1 MDAGDSGLSD
11 GGAKDSGPVDAS
23 LFVEGCP
30 VAGKALAEKIT
41 NTNLRAL
48 GPDALGVNED
58 YLLMNEKAAFIIQ
71 GTGHPVNTY
80 YYYPGILIDA
90 VAIDGCRQASQER
103 FQELWLLM
111 GQLNASDFYSSILR
125 TFRGDSVEIL
135 SDGKDGKAAKVRV
148 KGADDIFW
156 LLELE
161 LIGQSYNS
169 GKVRPMSQPMGLDI
183 WVDYTLPPGSGVL
196 QVDLNFI
203 NKNSAA
209 QSLMCGTAIQ
219 FGNTI
224 YPRYYAQSVMSIG
237 GYSIDQGLPWN
248 VATGGDGAWAF
259 AMKNAFMGTMTI
271 SGVTAFVDVNQVASP
286 MQLAPAG
293 TTGDRQKVTYFMSVG
308 ETDSNS
314 ATKNLQAVNPEPVP
328 GMSYTLASFKGK
340 VTETGTGSPVENA
353 LVELQMQD
361 NKNNWKPLDS
371 FYTAKDGAFG
381 GQIANFASGGTQYRL
396 AASREGRTPVV
407 SDVFDFPG
415 TSEKDLVMDPPGA
428 IHLNILDGAGKGLP
442 AKVLLWKGGLVS
454 QRLFGITGSETFPV
468 IPGVYDVSVT
478 RGFEYTSYQGAVTV
492 TAGATSELSATLVR
506 SVDTS
511 GFLSMDG
518 HIHSGFSADNKISVP
533 DRIATVACEGL
544 EVAVSTDHEFIDN
557 WQWGIDRDGLGEWV
571 ATVTGQEVTATL
583 PEHTNMYGVT
593 PDFSIDARGG
603 YVKWFGMDIAQVFA
617 AETTRG
623 AKLRQ
628 LNHPRN
634 GCNYMCKIKYDRL
647 TGLPLL
653 TDPTRLAFK
662 ADASLWTW
670 DFDALEYQNGPQWV
684 FLDKANPDSTGIFD
698 DWMSFLNMGHLIT
711 AVGNSDAH
719 DYEIPGSPRNFFSS
733 PTDNP
738 SEFKEEYIVK
748 AVKEGRVLV
757 SNGAFARVTIDGTA
771 GMGDLVTNTTGQ
783 VSLIVHI
790 EAPPEIDV
798 AYFKVYVNC
807 DQVFTTPTTS
817 PDATVK
823 YDGTLMVPVSKDSH
837 IVVLGFGKKAM
848 PRGLSQYNP
857 AQVPRFTTNAVYVDF
872 DGNGKYDPP
881 GGKTCS
887 YDLNPP

>member
-1 MDAGDSGLSD
+1 
-11 GGAKDSGPVDAS
+11 
-23 LFVEGCP
+23 
-30 VAGKALAEKIT
+30 
-41 NTNLRAL
+41 
-48 GPDALGVNED
+48 
-58 YLLMNEKAAFIIQ
+58 
-71 GTGHPVNTY
+71 
-80 YYYPGILIDA
+80 
-90 VAIDGCRQASQER
+90 
-103 FQELWLLM
+103 
-111 GQLNASDFYSSILR
+111 
-125 TFRGDSVEIL
+125 
-135 SDGKDGKAAKVRV
+135 
-148 KGADDIFW
+148 
-156 LLELE
+156 
-161 LIGQSYNS
+161 
-169 GKVRPMSQPMGLDI
+169 
-183 WVDYTLPPGSGVL
+183 
-196 QVDLNFI
+196 
-203 NKNSAA
+203 
-209 QSLMCGTAIQ
+209 
-219 FGNTI
+219 
-224 YPRYYAQSVMSIG
+224 
-237 GYSIDQGLPWN
+237 
-248 VATGGDGAWAF
+248 
-259 AMKNAFMGTMTI
+259 
-271 SGVTAFVDVNQVASP
+271 
-286 MQLAPAG
+286 
-293 TTGDRQKVTYFMSVG
+293 
-308 ETDSNS
+308 
-314 ATKNLQAVNPEPVP
+314 
-328 GMSYTLASFKGK
+328 
-340 VTETGTGSPVENA
+340 
-353 LVELQMQD
+353 
-361 NKNNWKPLDS
+361 
-371 FYTAKDGAFG
+371 
-381 GQIANFASGGTQYRL
+381 
-396 AASREGRTPVV
+396 
-407 SDVFDFPG
+407 
-415 TSEKDLVMDPPGA
+415 
-428 IHLNILDGAGKGLP
+428 
-442 AKVLLWKGGLVS
+442 
-454 QRLFGITGSETFPV
+454 
-468 IPGVYDVSVT
+468 VSVT

-492 TAGATSELSATLVR
+492 TAGATSELSTTLVH

-533 DRIATVACEGL
+533 DRIATVAGEGL

-557 WQWGIDRDGLGEWV
+557 WQWGIDKDGLVEWV

-603 YVKWFGMDIAQVFA
+603 YVKWFGMDIAQVFS
-617 AETTRG
+617 AEATRG

-634 GCNYMCKIKYDRL
+634 GCNYMCKIKYDRI

-653 TDPTRLAFK
+653 TDPTKLAFK

-670 DFDALEYQNGPQWV
+670 DFDAIEYQNGPQWV
-684 FLDKANPDSTGIFD
+684 FLDKSNPDSTGIFD

-738 SEFKEEYIVK
+738 SDFKEEYIVK

-771 GMGDLVTNTTGQ
+771 GMGDLVTNTSGQ
-783 VSLIVHI
+783 VSLNVHI

-881 GGKTCS
+881 GGKACS